1 MVRPERAED
10 HRVEVEVECRQQG
23 LPMAGDKAEQLVQ
36 VAVGVGADFSPPTVQ
51 DREDQDIRVEDLDPL
66 EVDHLADR
74 PVDRRRLDQLDH
86 LADRPVARLTHMARC
101 PTKTLGTCCRPS

>member
-1 MVRPERAED
+1 M
-10 HRVEVEVECRQQG
+10 EVEVECRQQG

-86 LADRPVARLTHMARC
+86 LADRPVGRLILMARF
-101 PTKTLGTCCRPS
+101 PTRVLGTCCRPS